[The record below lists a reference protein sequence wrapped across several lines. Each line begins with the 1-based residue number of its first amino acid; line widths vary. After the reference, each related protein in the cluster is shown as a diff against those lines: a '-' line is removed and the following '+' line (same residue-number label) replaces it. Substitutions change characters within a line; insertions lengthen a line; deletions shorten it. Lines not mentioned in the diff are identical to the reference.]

1 MIDKWGTEIAL
12 VIAVV
17 TGTYVMWFGK
27 LEFKKT
33 RLGNI
38 FMFTVGTF
46 ILLSLAMYFGL
57 RLQGVN
63 P

>member
-12 VIAVV
+12 VIATVV
-17 TGTYVMWFGK
+17 GTYVVWFGHA
-27 LEFKKT
+27 EFKKT
-33 RLGNI
+33 RLGSI
-38 FMFTVGTF
+38 FVFLVGSLIF
-46 ILLSLAMYFGL
+46 LSLAMYFGL